1 MTGGASTSGPVQRMV
16 PYGGGII
23 TYELERKR
31 VKNLNLRIR
40 QDGSV
45 YVSASPRV
53 ALGAIDGFVMEK
65 GAFIRRAQAQ
75 YAQQAQR
82 SAALPPVP
90 REACRALFTQA
101 VAELLPLLG
110 PYGVKMPLVKL
121 RDMKSRWGSCA
132 WQKGQI
138 TLNTR
143 LYYAPRECLDYVALH
158 ELCHFVRHDHS
169 PAFHALLTAL
179 MPDWRARKRRL
190 EGWGGESR

>member
-1 MTGGASTSGPVQRMV
+1 MTNGVTQRMV

-23 TYELERKR
+23 TFELERKR
-31 VKNLNLRIR
+31 VRNINLRIR
-40 QDGSV
+40 PDGSV
-45 YVSASPRV
+45 YVSASPR
-53 ALGAIDGFVMEK
+53 APLGAIDGFVMEK

-82 SAALPPVP
+82 SAGLPPVP
-90 REACRALFTQA
+90 REECRALFTQA
-101 VAELLPLLG
+101 VAELLPLLA
-110 PYGVKMPLVKL
+110 PYGVEMPLVKL

-169 PAFHALLTAL
+169 PAFHALLSAL
-179 MPDWRARKRRL
+179 MPDWKGRKRRL
-190 EGWGGESR
+190 EGWGGESQ